1 MLKNKI
7 NLSIDSYVVIKN
19 KYVIEGWACYKQK
32 GIESIEVYSR
42 KHKRLSA
49 KVLFEKREDVNMLF
63 NISDEKELLGF
74 SISVTEAPGYILL
87 KSEGKKKRIAFS
99 GIRYSIG
106 EIVSSVKN
114 RTALTDEEHR
124 RRIASRNIV
133 SYEEFL
139 SLLKTKIKIKNGYN
153 EIMENIT
160 FSIIVPL
167 YNTPLHFLDEMIVS
181 VINQKYSNW
190 ELCLADGSDVQ
201 HVEEV
206 RKHVEKY
213 SVNDSRIKYKRLEKN
228 EGISSNTNEAL
239 KMATGDFI
247 VLFDHDD
254 LLTKDALY
262 EFAKAIQKDNEC
274 DCVYSDEDKT
284 DETSHVFFDAHFKPD
299 FNIDL
304 LCSVNYIC
312 HLFAVRKELVDKY
325 GGFRS
330 EYDGSQDHDFIL
342 RMTEK
347 ARKTVHV
354 PMVLYHWRVHSNSTA
369 QDPAAKMYCF
379 TAGQKAIRA
388 HYERIWPNIKI
399 DQIENGV
406 SLGIYHTIWHFD
418 EYPLISVVIPNKDHT
433 SDLDKAIRSMIEKGT
448 WPNLEFIVV
457 ENNSEKTETFVYYEK
472 IQKEFCNVKVVK
484 YDGDFNYSKINNYGV
499 SFTKGEYIL
508 LMNNDVELISPDS
521 LKEMMGYCQR
531 EDVGVVG
538 ARLLYEDN
546 TIQHAGV
553 VIGINGIAD
562 HVFKSEEEHTTY
574 FSRALIAQD
583 YSAVTAA
590 VMLVKKSIFESVNG
604 LDEKFA
610 VAFNDIDFCLRV
622 RETGKLVVY
631 NPYACF
637 HHYESK
643 SRGAEDTKKKQVR
656 FAKEIALFL
665 ERYSDLLKKGDPY
678 YNPNLTLLK
687 TDYSLRNLKYFDI
700 GSPYFT
706 EEEIEKYKS
715 INEG

>member
-190 ELCLADGSDVQ
+190 ELCLADGSDGQ

-457 ENNSEKTETFVYYEK
+457 ENNSEKTETFAYYEK
-472 IQKEFCNVKVVK
+472 IQTEFPNVKVVR

-562 HVFKSEEEHTTY
+562 HVFKSEEAHTTY

-583 YSAVTAA
+583 SSAVTAA

>member
-190 ELCLADGSDVQ
+190 ELCLADGSDGQ